1 MIMIKELFIALF
13 ILMALPNKLI
23 AQKESN
29 AYYQPTWESLQ
40 NHNAPKWYH
49 DAKFGI
55 FIHWGL
61 YSVPAW
67 ATPIGKPGD
76 FEWEYFY
83 KNNPYA
89 EWYLN
94 TLKIPGSPTQE
105 YHKKTYGEE
114 FDYYDF
120 IPLFNQAVTNW
131 KPEAMA
137 EQIKASGA
145 KYVVLTSKHHDGFTL
160 WPSRVLNYNFPTDQ
174 AQVDRDL
181 IGELAKEVRRQNLK
195 MGIYYS
201 GGLDWSF
208 NKVPVTHLKHVWTG
222 KPQGADYC
230 AYADAHLKELIYN
243 YKPDVLW
250 NDIGYPKNGD
260 LKTLLANYF
269 FLVPEGT
276 VNNRWDRKPDFNGD
290 FITPEYSKLD
300 SITPFK
306 WETCRGIGFSF
317 GYNQLESEEEYMSSK
332 KIIEL
337 LIDIV
342 SKNGNLLLN
351 IGPKA
356 DGTIPEKQLE
366 ALSEVG
372 KWLKTNGEGIY
383 GTQPWKMFGL
393 TLENNTKIHFTQKEN
408 TVYVFVSENIPEKE
422 VKIPFSTKEM
432 IKSIDLLGFSG
443 KTDWKQKGEDLILQ
457 MPERSNKTA
466 ALCYKLTLKN

>member
-13 ILMALPNKLI
+13 TLMTLPNKLI

-29 AYYQPTWESLQ
+29 AYYQPAWESLQ
-40 NHNAPKWYH
+40 NHKAPKWYH

-67 ATPIGKPGD
+67 ATSIGKPGD

-94 TLKIPGSPTQE
+94 TLKIPGSPTQK
-105 YHKKTYGEE
+105 YHKKTYGED

-160 WPSRVLNYNFPTDQ
+160 WPSRVPNYNFQ
-174 AQVDRDL
+174 KEQSVINRD
-181 IGELAKEVRRQNLK
+181 IVGELADAIRKQNLK

-222 KPQGADYC
+222 TPQGADYC
-230 AYADAHLKELIYN
+230 AYADAHIKELIYK

-269 FLVPEGT
+269 FIVPEGT

-317 GYNQLESEEEYMSSK
+317 GYNQLENEEKYMSGK
-332 KIIEL
+332 EIIEL

-366 ALSEVG
+366 ALAEVG
-372 KWLKTNGEGIY
+372 NWLEINGEGIY
-383 GTQPWKMFGL
+383 GTRPWEVYGMKLGNE
-393 TLENNTKIHFTQKEN
+393 TQIHFTYKESC
-408 TVYVFVSENIPEKE
+408 VYVFVSGNLSENELKISFPSGKKIESLELMGIKEPVKWKQNGDNLLLNIPSKA
-422 VKIPFSTKEM
+422 
-432 IKSIDLLGFSG
+432 D
-443 KTDWKQKGEDLILQ
+443 KTF
-457 MPERSNKTA
+457 
-466 ALCYKLTLKN
+466 ALCFKISVK

>member
-1 MIMIKELFIALF
+1 MTRILLCFCLTLLCGELS
-13 ILMALPNKLI
+13 
-23 AQKESN
+23 AQ
-29 AYYQPTWESLQ
+29 YQPTWESLQ
-40 NHNAPKWYH
+40 QHEAPKWYH

-94 TLKIPGSPTQE
+94 TLKISGSPTQIH
-105 YHKKTYGEE
+105 HKKTYGED

-120 IPLFNQAVTNW
+120 IPLFNDAVQNW
-131 KPEAMA
+131 EPDKMA
-137 EQIKASGA
+137 TQIKASGA
-145 KYVVLTSKHHDGFTL
+145 QYVVLTSKHHDGFTL
-160 WPSRVLNYNFPTDQ
+160 WPSRVPNYNFPVSQ
-174 AQVDRDL
+174 AVVKRD
-181 IGELAKEVRRQNLK
+181 IVGELTKAVRQQDLH

-208 NKVPVTHLKHVWTG
+208 NKVPVTDLKHVWGG

-260 LKTLLANYF
+260 LETLLANYF
-269 FLVPEGT
+269 FIVPEGT
-276 VNNRWDRKPDFNGD
+276 VNNRWDRKPDFDGD
-290 FITPEYSKLD
+290 FITPEYKKLD

-317 GYNQLESEEEYMSSK
+317 GYNQLENEEEYMSGK
-332 KIIEL
+332 EIIEL

-366 ALSEVG
+366 ALAEVG
-372 KWLKTNGEGIY
+372 NWLEINGEGIY
-383 GTQPWKMFGL
+383 GTRPWEIYGMEL
-393 TLENNTKIHFTQKEN
+393 DNETQIHFTQKEN
-408 TVYVFVSENIPEKE
+408 TVYLFVSNNIPTSELKISFPAEKNIE
-422 VKIPFSTKEM
+422 NLE
-432 IKSIDLLGFSG
+432 LLNFKGQL
-443 KTDWKQKGEDLILQ
+443 KWKQKGEYLLLNIPSKAD
-457 MPERSNKTA
+457 KTA
-466 ALCYKLTLKN
+466 ALCFKIHLKK